1 MLCVP
6 RLGPR
11 ARAAALALAA
21 LVGAGC
27 AAREPPRGPWNLL
40 VVLVDTLRADRL
52 SLYGYGRPTSPAL
65 DRFARERGVV
75 FRRAWANAGCTF
87 PSVNSI
93 LTGRWPQHF
102 LGRIE
107 KFGMAIPPDTPTLAE
122 RLAARGYATAAV
134 SASIIVRATPS
145 TINRQGG
152 FERGFQSFDE
162 SCESR
167 SAGCVN
173 ARAFARLDA
182 LREPWFLYLHYL
194 DPHHPYRPPRH
205 HPPAFVARDA
215 PGARRWAA
223 HGEPRT
229 IFRRLYEGDR
239 TAGFDRDDVRR
250 LSDLY
255 DEEIRYFDGR
265 FAALLAELERRGQ
278 SERTLVVFLSDHGEE
293 LLDHE
298 AWGHCRDLAFD
309 TLLSTP
315 LVLAVPGLGPGERQ
329 SLVSNL
335 DLAPT
340 LLDLLGFPAA
350 PGELDGASLRPILER
365 GDPAAAASR
374 RLFAA
379 QGRSRAVR
387 DESRQLL
394 FDLET
399 SRATLYALGAGAA
412 GPPHGELA
420 GERGAEALHA
430 ALLGWMRERE
440 PGVDAAQAVARAE
453 ALEHELRA
461 LGYL

>member
-1 MLCVP
+1 
-6 RLGPR
+6 
-11 ARAAALALAA
+11 
-21 LVGAGC
+21 
-27 AAREPPRGPWNLL
+27 
-40 VVLVDTLRADRL
+40 
-52 SLYGYGRPTSPAL
+52 
-65 DRFARERGVV
+65 
-75 FRRAWANAGCTF
+75 
-87 PSVNSI
+87 
-93 LTGRWPQHF
+93 
-102 LGRIE
+102 
-107 KFGMAIPPDTPTLAE
+107 
-122 RLAARGYATAAV
+122 
-134 SASIIVRATPS
+134 
-145 TINRQGG
+145 
-152 FERGFQSFDE
+152 
-162 SCESR
+162 
-167 SAGCVN
+167 
-173 ARAFARLDA
+173 
-182 LREPWFLYLHYL
+182 
-194 DPHHPYRPPRH
+194 
-205 HPPAFVARDA
+205 VARDA

-223 HGEPRT
+223 RGEPRT

-379 QGRSRAVR
+379 QGRSRTVR